1 MAKILSQDPATGF
14 VTLELDDGR
23 TTVAPADVA
32 YRAFPGIREP
42 APELPGGLGA
52 PPVGWDQAPAV
63 APPAPVAPEQPQLP
77 QAAPAA
83 APAPMAPV
91 EAAAPQGP
99 AQAPE
104 PSFSRAHGSS
114 GSISY
119 NTARLPNGIEV
130 NPAATQEGLNIAG
143 QDVADAQQ
151 AQRDALF
158 EQRSVKMA
166 TMGAHQDAANQAL
179 ELMQGESARRAEAQA
194 TVQARL
200 EQEDQRVQATLNA
213 IPQSDPNHFWNSR
226 TGLQQAVG
234 IASAAIAGFLN
245 PMSGKNQVVD
255 QVMAMIDQDL
265 RAQDTNIASAQN
277 RANAQERAYG
287 RVASRLE
294 SAEAAQHEAAL
305 YKLETVKAELAARM
319 AGFGSD
325 FTKAEYAGLIADL
338 DLKSAEVRQ
347 TMFKAKHDALLA
359 DVQHNLD
366 SRYKMGELAVRR
378 GQLKLGWAEHERES
392 AKDKVTGAGKPIPTM
407 APASVYGKASG
418 FSTTTGQDFII
429 PGASDAEIKAVG
441 ESYDQTS
448 SAAAEAITALRHL
461 SKMDFGPSAKFG
473 PKQRMERYAEASKA
487 MLGSMSASGQTIAR
501 ASDFDS
507 KNMLAQFGGN
517 DITAMQALLDDD
529 GHMRKELIA
538 RKIDEIQDAANMQAR
553 RRGKVVDAYANNVNQ
568 RRVAQGLPT
577 LTLDQLEHYDLAG
590 DPQHPGPLLTDAQ
603 YVPPAWVEEFKA
615 EQKSPDELAGDLM
628 KNRDDSNPGL
638 DRSKVALKTGE
649 ILLKEAKAGRYDAD
663 PAAVMAWA
671 EKLHSEAGVFK
682 ESKNPAVRDAARD
695 AARLSAELAKAS
707 VEAHKRSGTT
717 WGGRV
722 KPEVLELQGVGGK
735 QRTRVKEPARTLSPE
750 ERQRQNVQLPPWAKE

>member
-52 PPVGWDQAPAV
+52 PPVGWDQGQAA
-63 APPAPVAPEQPQLP
+63 APPTPVAPEQPQLP

-130 NPAATQEGLNIAG
+130 NPAATQEGLNVAG

-166 TMGAHQDAANQAL
+166 TMGAQQDAANQTL

-366 SRYKMGELAVRR
+366 SRYKMGDLAVRR
-378 GQLKLGWAEHERES
+378 GQLKLGWAEHDREA
-392 AKDKVTGAGKPIPTM
+392 AKDKTTGAGKPIPTLEPRNTV
-407 APASVYGKASG
+407 APVSG
-418 FSTTTGQDFII
+418 FQTDQGRPFIVPGETDTERKARYESFEQTSAGVISAVEGLRKLQSLDFDFLDKVS
-429 PGASDAEIKAVG
+429 PDEAQLRAAAMAKAV
-441 ESYDQTS
+441 
-448 SAAAEAITALRHL
+448 
-461 SKMDFGPSAKFG
+461 
-473 PKQRMERYAEASKA
+473 
-487 MLGSMSASGQTIAR
+487 LGSMTAQGQSIAR
-501 ASDFDS
+501 ASNKEGD
-507 KNMLAQFGGN
+507 MLRAIEGG
-517 DITAMQALLDDD
+517 DLTTLQSMVSD
-529 GHMRKELIA
+529 GKVRKEIIGDAIDDLIDGANRHVQLGGPVADAMVNNINQQLAA
-538 RKIDEIQDAANMQAR
+538 R
-553 RRGKVVDAYANNVNQ
+553 
-568 RRVAQGLPT
+568 GLPVM
-577 LTLDQLEHYDLAG
+577 TLDQMAAAG
-590 DPQHPGPLLTDAQ
+590 LLREAQFVMPEAIASYRTELREPAEILSNLSKPTTPTGIKPGTAQ
-603 YVPPAWVEEFKA
+603 ASVR
-615 EQKSPDELAGDLM
+615 G
-628 KNRDDSNPGL
+628 
-638 DRSKVALKTGE
+638 GE
-649 ILLKEAKAGRYDAD
+649 ILLDEVKAGRFDQQVGAVLDAAEGLHD
-663 PAAVMAWA
+663 RADLMA
-671 EKLHSEAGVFK
+671 KSD
-682 ESKNPAVRDAARD
+682 NPAVRNKAETTAK
-695 AARLSAELAKAS
+695 LSVDLAKAA
-707 VEAHKRSGTT
+707 VARAKTQNLT
-717 WGGRV
+717 WGGRFTEP
-722 KPEVLELQGVGGK
+722 KTEISGTGGK
-735 QRTRVKEPARTLSPE
+735 QHQKVTPGRPATPAE
-750 ERQRQNVQLPPWAKE
+750 KQRAKTVLPPWAEEK